1 MTTNQK
7 NNIMKTLLAI
17 IVLILFTTSTFASG
31 IKTRMRPQDRLIV
44 ETFID
49 LWQNKPADIKSAS
62 LDRGVNISWF
72 YDYPIAMSNFSVA
85 TGFNFTS
92 HNFYTKSHLYTREG
106 VTEKFDFVK
115 IADGIEV
122 NKSKI
127 SLNYIGIPVEIR
139 YFVRSLPQSLR
150 IHAGFKAGY
159 LVSGYNKYSGQ
170 DLAGNNFDVK
180 FREYKLGNVN
190 DFFYGI
196 TARIGYGRIN
206 VYGFMP
212 LNKVFFD
219 NSVEEMVPISLGL
232 SLILF

>member
-1 MTTNQK
+1 
-7 NNIMKTLLAI
+7 MKKLFAI
-17 IVLILFTTSTFASG
+17 IVLIIFTSTTFASG

-44 ETFID
+44 ETFVD
-49 LWQNKPADIKSAS
+49 LWQNKPSEIKSGS
-62 LDRGVNISWF
+62 LDRGVNVSWF
-72 YDYPIAMSNFSVA
+72 YDYPIGMSNFSVA
-85 TGFNFTS
+85 AGFNYTS
-92 HNFYTKSHLYTREG
+92 HNFYTKSHIYTRVG
-106 VTEKFDFVK
+106 VSDKFDFVK
-115 IADGIEV
+115 IDDGIEV
-122 NKSKI
+122 SKSKI
-127 SLNYIGIPVEIR
+127 SLNYIGIPIEFR
-139 YFVRSLPQSLR
+139 YFVRSLPQTLR
-150 IHAGFKAGY
+150 IQAGFKAGY

-212 LNKVFFD
+212 LNTVFSD